1 MKHFSQL
8 EQDNVNYLISH
19 NILYA
24 AVRLTSNILSHS
36 IFDANIEMCKV
47 LRMKN
52 VHNFSTQKNGVDN
65 KVMVS
70 THILTFAR
78 DIPSTTSLY
87 RSNTRGDERM
97 WPGSAINTVVDDDNA
112 IVVIPYN
119 QELYIINISKVDIE
133 MSFNTFIDNP
143 IKTFLKKYREAEF

>member
-19 NILYA
+19 NIPYA

-36 IFDANIEMCKV
+36 IIDANMEMRKV
-47 LRMKN
+47 LRMKD
-52 VHNFSTQKNGVDN
+52 VHNFSTQNNGVDN

-97 WPGSAINTVVDDDNA
+97 WPGSAIFSVVEDDDV

-119 QELYIINISKVDIE
+119 KELYIINISKVDLE

-143 IKTFLKKYREAEF
+143 IKAFLRNCRDDDF

>member
-1 MKHFSQL
+1 MRHFSQL
-8 EQDNVNYLISH
+8 EQDNVNYLILH
-19 NILYA
+19 NILFA

-36 IFDANIEMCKV
+36 IFDANLEMRKV
-47 LRMKN
+47 LKVN
-52 VHNFSTQKNGVDN
+52 DVHNFSTQKNGVEN

-78 DIPSTTSLY
+78 DILSTTSLY

-97 WPGSAINTVVDDDNA
+97 WPGSAISSVVDDDNA

-119 QELYIINISKVDIE
+119 RELYIINISKVDIE

-143 IKTFLKKYREAEF
+143 IKAFLKKYMETES